1 MKILEN
7 LRLGALSLA
16 IVLGIAAEGHA
27 AFDTLAAHHF
37 VQNDQGVAACVDA
50 KTS

>member
-37 VQNDQGVAACVDA
+37 VQNDQVVAACVDA
-50 KTS
+50 KSS